1 MRIIVSIPA
10 ELPEAQCKTAADR
23 LKKDGWTDVDIGA
36 IGPTLSHPEVAS
48 EAEARSRLRAA
59 QLDPDLFDIETDPD
73 DQLESFDLA

>member
-10 ELPEAQCKTAADR
+10 ELPESQCKTAADR

-36 IGPTLSHPEVAS
+36 IGPTLAHREVTS

-59 QLDPDLFDIETDPD
+59 QLDPDLFDIET
-73 DQLESFDLA
+73 